1 MTMPMGAGHTSI
13 IGRGKSGVPPE
24 IAAQVPFPVTL
35 DDRFQNVAPAVGA
48 MNIAGAQRTPLKV
61 TERVE
66 QEQRMVAGAAEVTSL
81 SRSLLFA
88 MGRTDATVHVEN
100 DHLRWTAVMNTV
112 DPCPAHVGQGF
123 NVCISR
129 QKLCLKTPPLAGGRS
144 LSFDGLA
151 SNKPP
156 HGGITTETVGVVH
169 QFIST
174 KATKHRTDGT
184 VGPCGAIRSSRYG
197 CLEKYSRQPR

>member
-1 MTMPMGAGHTSI
+1 MGAGHMSI
-13 IGRGKSGVPPE
+13 IGRGKSGIPLG

-66 QEQRMVAGAAEVTSL
+66 QEQRMLTGAAEMTIV

-88 MGRTDATVHVEN
+88 MGRTDVAVHVEN

-112 DPCPAHVGQGF
+112 DPCPAHVVQGF

-129 QKLCLKTPPLAGGRS
+129 QKLCLKTPHLAGGRS

-151 SNKPP
+151 TNNPP

-169 QFIST
+169 LLIST
-174 KATKHRTDGT
+174 KAAKHQTDGT
-184 VGPCGAIRSSRYG
+184 VRPCRAIRSSRYG
-197 CLEKYSRQPR
+197 CLGKYPRQPG